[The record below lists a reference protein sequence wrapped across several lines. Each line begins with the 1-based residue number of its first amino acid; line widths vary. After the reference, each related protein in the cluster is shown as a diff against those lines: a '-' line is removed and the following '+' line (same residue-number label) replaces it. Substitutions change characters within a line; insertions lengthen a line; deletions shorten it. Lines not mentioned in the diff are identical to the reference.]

1 MKCEIAAPLD
11 KLAWFRE
18 KLSLHAEEEK
28 KLFRFRAVFAEKK
41 NVFAEHF
48 YLYFYELPETR
59 LFLEHE
65 RRMGHLKAAWAH
77 WFEALFLKGFTE
89 SLLVYLWRSGLRHVE
104 VNVDKRIINLGYSI
118 VRQFCQ
124 EIIRKEIPLSDRET
138 VMAAVDKMID
148 FCLLIET
155 CAFVEAT
162 SQCDM
167 EVVKGI
173 SHQIRNP
180 LTVIGGNIIRLLR
193 NEGFDSPVRRTYEAM
208 LGESRRLEGMVA
220 DAGVYSEMF
229 EKAPEFSEVLL
240 EELISGAFE
249 KLRATKPVD
258 DARIDT
264 NLSAEH
270 PNVRGVAQDLE
281 IMFYCLLENSLE
293 AVDPKNPYIRISSKL
308 SSSNSSFVEIQI
320 FNNGTPPRQE
330 DMDNLFVPFYSSKP
344 YGTGFGLSIAELAA
358 RKSLGE
364 LRLEPVPGQ
373 GTRCIIKLPAPPS
386 GRTNIN

>member
-1 MKCEIAAPLD
+1 MKCDISAPLD
-11 KLAWFRE
+11 KMAWFRE
-18 KLSLHAEEEK
+18 KLSLDAEEEK
-28 KLFRFRAVFAEKK
+28 TLFQFRSVFAEKK
-41 NVFAEHF
+41 EFFAEYF
-48 YLYFYELPETR
+48 YMYFYEIPETK

-124 EIIRKEIPLSDRET
+124 EIVRKEIPPSDQET
-138 VMAAVDKMID
+138 VLVAVDKMID

-155 CAFVEAT
+155 YAFVEAT

-193 NEGFDSPVRRTYEAM
+193 KEDPDSPVRKTYEAM

-240 EELISGAFE
+240 EELISGALE

-258 DARIDT
+258 DARIDIK
-264 NLSAEH
+264 LSPEH
-270 PNVRGVAQDLE
+270 PKVRGAAQDLE
-281 IMFYCLLENSLE
+281 TMFYCLLENGLE
-293 AVDPKNPYIRISSKL
+293 AVDPRSPYIRISSKL
-308 SSSNSSFVEIQI
+308 SSLNSSFVEIEI

-330 DMDNLFVPFYSSKP
+330 DIENLFVPFYSSKP

-373 GTRCIIKLPAPPS
+373 GTRCIVKLPVPPPRMS
-386 GRTNIN
+386 G

>member
-1 MKCEIAAPLD
+1 MKCDIPAPLER
-11 KLAWFRE
+11 LAWFKD
-18 KLSLHAEEEK
+18 KLSLRPEEEEK
-28 KLFRFRAVFAEKK
+28 LDEFRTILVEKK
-41 NVFAEHF
+41 ETFANYF
-48 YLYFYELPETR
+48 YQYFYEISETR

-65 RRMGHLKAAWAH
+65 KGMGHLKAAWAH
-77 WFEALFLKGFTE
+77 WFEALFQKGFTE
-89 SLLVYLWRSGLRHVE
+89 NLLVYLWRSGLRHVE

-124 EIIRKEIPLSDRET
+124 EIIRKEIPLSDQET

-155 CAFVEAT
+155 YAFVEAT

-180 LTVIGGNIIRLLR
+180 LTVIGGNIMRLLR
-193 NEGFDSPVRRTYEAM
+193 KEGSDSSLRSTYEAM

-220 DAGVYSEMF
+220 DAAVYSEIF
-229 EKAPEFSEVLL
+229 EKAPEFSEVFL
-240 EELISGAFE
+240 EELISGALE
-249 KLRATKPVD
+249 KLRATKTVD
-258 DARIDT
+258 DVRMEI
-264 NLSAEH
+264 NLSAEYRK
-270 PNVRGVAQDLE
+270 VRGAAHDLE
-281 IMFYCLLENSLE
+281 MMFYCLLENSLE

-308 SSSNSSFVEIQI
+308 PSLNSSFVEIEI

-364 LRLEPVPGQ
+364 LRLEPIPDQ

-386 GRTNIN
+386 GNSNLN

>member
-308 SSSNSSFVEIQI
+308 SSLNSSFVEIQI

-373 GTRCIIKLPAPPS
+373 GTRCIIKLPVPPS
-386 GRTNIN
+386 GKTNMN